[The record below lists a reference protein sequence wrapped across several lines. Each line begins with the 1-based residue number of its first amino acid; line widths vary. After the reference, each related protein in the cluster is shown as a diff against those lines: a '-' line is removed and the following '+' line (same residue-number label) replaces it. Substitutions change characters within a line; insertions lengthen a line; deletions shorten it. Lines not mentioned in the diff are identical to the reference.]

1 MISQKFKSIDFTISP
16 CKKVPDIAIIM
27 GIHFDVC
34 HAALFKLHESFSY
47 DNMKGNKIYTG
58 SEKAALAYALYTT
71 IRDKMVGSP
80 LELAK
85 SRVSRIEFDAQEGKF
100 MISWNTQG
108 SVSMLRKT
116 IGIAM
121 SAMNPHKLYSRYAT
135 NCKNLGCSSDRN
147 VFNNVA
153 NEMADVIKKGIK
165 IATVGKIKIDDA
177 KVKDLLTKVEKK
189 LPKLSNEK
197 NSTKPPTHDKFVHDF
212 PTVKASG
219 ITSAVVEDYIRSQGM
234 GTASIGS
241 EIIVYN
247 KSFETKK
254 NSFKTSD
261 RIKTYVKQKYEKLG
275 ADFSCVFTYL
285 CITQLYCTCC
295 SATQLLTSKPSANSM
310 VSLIQKA
317 LS

>member
-1 MISQKFKSIDFTISP
+1 MISQKFKNIELTISP
-16 CKKVPDIAIIM
+16 CKKVPDIAIVF

-34 HAALFKLHESFSY
+34 HASLFKLHESFSY
-47 DNMKGNKIYTG
+47 GNMKGDKVYTG

-71 IRDKMVGSP
+71 VRDKMVGSP
-80 LELAK
+80 LELSR
-85 SRVSRIEFDAQEGKF
+85 SRVSRIEFDAQDGKF
-100 MISWNTQG
+100 MLSWNTQG

-121 SAMNPHKLYSRYAT
+121 SSMNPHKLYSRYSI
-135 NCKNLGCSSDRN
+135 NCKNLGCSADRYI
-147 VFNNVA
+147 FNNIA
-153 NEMADVIKKGIK
+153 NEMAGIIAKGIK
-165 IATVGKIKIDDA
+165 IAAVGKIKIDSA
-177 KVKDLLTKVEKK
+177 KVKDLLEKVQKK

-197 NSTKPPTHDKFVHDF
+197 NSTKPPTHEKFVHDF
-212 PTVKASG
+212 PTVKVSG
-219 ITSAVVEDYIRSQGM
+219 IASAVVEDYIRSQGM

-254 NSFKTSD
+254 NAFKTTD

-275 ADFSCVFTYL
+275 TDFPCVFTYL

-295 SATQLLTSKPSANSM
+295 SATQLLTTKPSAGSM

-317 LS
+317 L